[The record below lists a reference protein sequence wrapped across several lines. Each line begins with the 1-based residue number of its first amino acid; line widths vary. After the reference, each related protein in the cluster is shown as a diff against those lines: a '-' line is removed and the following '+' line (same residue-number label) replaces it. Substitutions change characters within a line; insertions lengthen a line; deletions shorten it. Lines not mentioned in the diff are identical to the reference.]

1 MAGDWIP
8 VSVDLPGK
16 PEVAMLSRIL
26 GKSTDECIGMLIRF
40 WIWCQAHTD
49 DGNLSGMD
57 TAMISAVSHVPER
70 FFGALQQVGWLEV
83 TESGCII
90 PNFERWFGGAAKR
103 RLLEARK
110 KRLQRAAQQGGERN
124 ACPDLVPILSRSC
137 PDVVPMLSRA
147 QRDKNGTRGE
157 ESRGENKN
165 NSSPPIKGPPLLL
178 HDNRDP
184 PLLSPDGDSS
194 PTGDDARVD
203 PDRDA
208 FEEWW
213 RHYPRKVGKQAAFR
227 AYVNARKRICKERK
241 CAPSEARSLL
251 LQACIAFSQS
261 AKARSEF
268 CPHPGTWLNQGRYDD
283 DPAEWDRVSNEQAAE
298 SLEEVLRKA
307 MSDG

>member
-8 VSVDLPGK
+8 IACDIHAK
-16 PEVAMLSRIL
+16 PETVRIAAAL
-26 GKSTDECIGMLIRF
+26 RRSTDEVVGMLVRF
-40 WIWCQAHTD
+40 WSWAQSQSS
-49 DGNLSGMD
+49 DGTLEGLD
-57 TAMISAVSHVPER
+57 IAMAAAACHVSTKFLESL
-70 FFGALQQVGWLEV
+70 ASVGWLV
-83 TESGCII
+83 QADHGLVV
-90 PNFERWFGGAAKR
+90 PNFDRWMGNSAKS
-103 RLLEARK
+103 
-110 KRLQRAAQQGGERN
+110 RLQGALRKQRER
-124 ACPDLVPILSRSC
+124 SRMRRSALGD
-137 PDVVPMLSRA
+137 DVTHTSRNCHANVTQLSRA
-147 QRDKNGTRGE
+147 QRDTSVTIE
-157 ESRGENKN
+157 ENRREENKN

-194 PTGDDARVD
+194 PNGDDARVD

-208 FEEWW
+208 FEKWW

-261 AKARSEF
+261 PKARSEF

>member
-1 MAGDWIP
+1 MVKLPAFQFYPGDWLKDP
-8 VSVDLPGK
+8 AVRSVSLAARGLWIDMLCLMHESPRRGYLQHANGK
-16 PEVAMLSRIL
+16 PVTAEQLARMT
-26 GKSTDECIGMLIRF
+26 GCSTDEVSRLLQELENAGVFSCTEHGVIYSRRMIRDEH
-40 WIWCQAHTD
+40 IRQVRREAGKKGIESRLLKQNSSKTD
-49 DGNLSGMD
+49 LLKQNSSKP
-57 TAMISAVSHVPER
+57 SAN
-70 FFGALQQVGWLEV
+70 LQQTGQQ
-83 TESGCII
+83 
-90 PNFERWFGGAAKR
+90 N
-103 RLLEARK
+103 AR
-110 KRLQRAAQQGGERN
+110 
-124 ACPDLVPILSRSC
+124 SS
-137 PDVVPMLSRA
+137 SSSSFSSS
-147 QRDKNGTRGE
+147 T
-157 ESRGENKN
+157 SS
-165 NSSPPIKGPPLLL
+165 NSSPLERSPPLLQQT
-178 HDNRDP
+178 
-184 PLLSPDGDSS
+184 PLDEQQSPDGDSS
-194 PTGDDARVD
+194 PNGDDARVD

-261 AKARSEF
+261 PKARSEF